1 MAFKMTGFSAFTRKT
16 GNVDPTK
23 KLLPTEHVDTDRDIP
38 TNRADI
44 NDRINFIK
52 EDITNQDGIPTKA
65 QENDLA
71 ALNKALKKFPLKN

>member
-23 KLLPTEHVDTDRDIP
+23 KLLPTEHMDTDRDIP

-52 EDITNQDGIPTKA
+52 EDITNINFIFAYQYRMYWA
-65 QENDLA
+65 
-71 ALNKALKKFPLKN
+71 NKRLF